1 LSEASRRQPVVLVAD
16 DEGNF
21 LRLIASLLQTAEFEV
36 LTARDGDEALT
47 LALDERPDAA
57 VLDVN
62 MPKRTGNQVME
73 AIRANEST
81 HEMAIILMSAYDRDD
96 VTTPCCNGRLE
107 RFVRKPFRSQE
118 LIRAIQDCIAGS

>member
-96 VTTPCCNGRLE
+96 VTTTCCNGRLE